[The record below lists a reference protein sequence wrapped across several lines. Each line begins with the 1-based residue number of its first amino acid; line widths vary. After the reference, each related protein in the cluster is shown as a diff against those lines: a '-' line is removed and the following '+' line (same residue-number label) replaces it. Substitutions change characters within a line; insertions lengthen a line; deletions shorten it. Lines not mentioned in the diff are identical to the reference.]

1 MILECKQL
9 FDIVGELVTIDF
21 SIDLSDYE
29 LFLTK
34 PFTSPV
40 KVLGK
45 AVNSAG
51 VVTLSYT
58 TDFTLSL
65 NCDRCLEPFLQDF
78 HFSDEQILVSSLS
91 TDSDEY
97 ILVDGNSLDLDE
109 LVLSDILLNLP
120 SKLLCSRDCK
130 GLCSKCGA
138 NLNQTTCLCEKKQI
152 DPRLAALSDL
162 L

>member
-9 FDIVGELVTIDF
+9 FDIVGEEVLIDYSLELF
-21 SIDLSDYE
+21 DYE

-34 PFTSPV
+34 PFTSPI
-40 KVLGK
+40 KVVGK
-45 AVNSAG
+45 AVNTAG
-51 VVTLSYT
+51 IATLTYCV
-58 TDFTLSL
+58 DFTLSL
-65 NCDRCLEPFLQDF
+65 NCDRCLEPFAHRF
-78 HFSDEQILVSSLS
+78 NYSFEQILVSSLS
-91 TDSDEY
+91 TDNDEY
-97 ILVDGNSLDLDE
+97 ILVEGGSLDLDE

-130 GLCSKCGA
+130 GLCPKCGA
-138 NLNQTTCLCEKKQI
+138 NLNHTTCLCAKKEI